1 MFRKLIL
8 LFTLL
13 SGIFMTSCKES
24 EVTPASQTI
33 AGKAI
38 LTQQSFTPIAFENG
52 KPTKAKIVQTFEV
65 TDNKIGKLTATLNVD
80 YDLIQNKSGE
90 VLAFYADKDGDRI
103 YTTSSSVANA
113 TGLNITEKIIGGS
126 GKFAKISGGGTY
138 FMSLNFVSGNG
149 SGDFSWTVTY

>member
-1 MFRKLIL
+1 M
-8 LFTLL
+8 
-13 SGIFMTSCKES
+13 
-24 EVTPASQTI
+24 
-33 AGKAI
+33 
-38 LTQQSFTPIAFENG
+38 
-52 KPTKAKIVQTFEV
+52 QTFEV